1 MTISSSVKGL
11 LDKVLSHYKQ
21 HERLVGWMFFLG
33 GVVWDALTLRRID
46 NFLDNAILLSYL
58 ALFLFVVLADILIKA
73 DQFKGDWQKKITPW
87 LGPITQFLLGAL
99 LSAIVIFYARSI
111 AWASQLGILAILVVG
126 MVANEFLY
134 RRINSLTTTLLM
146 LCGSSTF
153 IFAWLYPVLFQSMSP
168 WLFRLACISGLALS
182 GGVLYVAIRLKQ
194 AHLHPW
200 GSVPM
205 WGLVGFIFLLNVGYE
220 KDWIPPVPMSV
231 TAGGVYQKADKVGDT
246 YELEYLTTSWI
257 EFFPSYGKKFYY
269 EAGDTVSCFTSIFA
283 PTDMNEKIFH
293 VWERYNEAQET
304 WQPTDRI
311 GFRING
317 GRDDGYR
324 GLTRKRNVTMGKWRI
339 VVETNRGKI
348 LSRIPFDVLPKP
360 DETETR
366 WIQKAR

>member
-1 MTISSSVKGL
+1 
-11 LDKVLSHYKQ
+11 
-21 HERLVGWMFFLG
+21 MFFLG
-33 GVVWDALTLRRID
+33 GVTWDALTLRRID
-46 NFLDNAILLSYL
+46 NFFDNAILLSYL
-58 ALFLFVVLADILIKA
+58 ALFTFVVVADILIKA

-111 AWASQLGILAILVVG
+111 AWASQFGILGLLVVG

-134 RRINSLTTTLLM
+134 RRISSLTTTLIM

-153 IFAWLYPVLFQSMSP
+153 ILAWLYPVLFQSMSP
-168 WLFRLACISGLALS
+168 WLFRLACVSGLALS
-182 GGVLYVAIRLKQ
+182 GSVLLLANRLGQ
-194 AHLHPW
+194 ASFHRW
-200 GSVPM
+200 GSLPI
-205 WGLVGFIFLLNVGYE
+205 WSLIGFVVVINIGYE

-257 EFFPSYGKKFYY
+257 ELFPTYGKKFYY
-269 EAGDTVSCFTSIFA
+269 ESGDTVSCFTSIFA
-283 PTDMNEKIFH
+283 PTNMNERIFH
-293 VWERYNEAQET
+293 VWERYNESTAS

-311 GFRING
+311 GFRISG

-324 GLTRKRNVTMGKWRI
+324 GLTRKRNVSLGRWRV

-348 LSRIPFDVLPKP
+348 LSRIPFDVVEKP
-360 DETETR
+360 EEKEAR
-366 WIQKAR
+366 WIHKAR